1 MKEYKFP
8 DPDYE
13 GWEIVIPKEVAK
25 DIVREYLQKTYYW
38 SLAIACLMI
47 GFLTGVLVK

>member
-13 GWEIVIPKEVAK
+13 GWEITVPRDVVK
-25 DIVREYLQKTYYW
+25 DIIITYLQKTYYW
-38 SLAIACLMI
+38 AVGVGCFLIGLLVGIAI
-47 GFLTGVLVK
+47 